1 MKKSLFLPCIALLLS
16 FYTFG
21 QESVTSYYGDQAVNV
36 FIQPNLKNAGEFTL
50 DYYGSGDANN
60 DGIIDWDDYN
70 LMVLGTSND
79 RTKVTGTGTNQE
91 DINLLYDYLMDS
103 IRYLPAHWNWLQDS
117 TERIEWYEKTVII
130 DQPQTPIPGGDCSAY
145 SLTHLVSESGVE
157 NIDSSGLNFNLI
169 DTTENM
175 RFNLPVNVVGCV
187 TLNLVAHFINSI
199 AIGDTLT
206 SLYTHYLMEPQL
218 GQRVFPGDISVSP
231 NHMINIE
238 RLAYVYSEFLG
249 DTIHGRINIIWFDL
263 ENGIVSDTT
272 FLHPDAPLYRTLKN
286 VHLQG
291 QKPADVIVNWEGGQ
305 ANTNPSNTGYPT
317 GVSPSGTTMEWS
329 DTTNQGTGNWNPD
342 TYNYWIKRSW
352 RLVQDTIIDTTLCHT
367 WTVYNRPA
375 QQITVQDTASPVF
388 VYVPS
393 GSILFTE
400 YEANGIPDSQ
410 GNDNCGVFEITRTA
424 DSTNRV
430 MDSTQCEYYEFTEW
444 FSDHIEDPTGNFD
457 DSSSFVNIELDPSI
471 FNFVPPTYT
480 ANYGDP
486 LDPLNTGGYAT
497 ATNPAGVTV
506 NISYSDST
514 TQLSD
519 STQCGHYTYEL
530 WRKWW
535 AVTDPCQDSIWALQ
549 LISVQEIEPP
559 ILTYVP
565 PDTVVPIGGNIHPDY
580 LGWSEGEDP
589 VSGVPPT
596 PDYYDEVIYQGADSI
611 YIGRHHWVED
621 ICLTPSDEGMQYI
634 TQMVMIGND
643 ELGNRKQF
651 VVYPNPA
658 FTKLIILLPA
668 NSTASRIEAYSLL
681 GHKQLTIGIEPAQQ
695 KVILDV
701 SSLPRGFYLLKV
713 FAFDKLLGM
722 EKVVLID
729 LN

>member
-1 MKKSLFLPCIALLLS
+1 
-16 FYTFG
+16 
-21 QESVTSYYGDQAVNV
+21 
-36 FIQPNLKNAGEFTL
+36 
-50 DYYGSGDANN
+50 
-60 DGIIDWDDYN
+60 
-70 LMVLGTSND
+70 
-79 RTKVTGTGTNQE
+79 
-91 DINLLYDYLMDS
+91 
-103 IRYLPAHWNWLQDS
+103 
-117 TERIEWYEKTVII
+117 
-130 DQPQTPIPGGDCSAY
+130 
-145 SLTHLVSESGVE
+145 
-157 NIDSSGLNFNLI
+157 
-169 DTTENM
+169 
-175 RFNLPVNVVGCV
+175 
-187 TLNLVAHFINSI
+187 
-199 AIGDTLT
+199 
-206 SLYTHYLMEPQL
+206 
-218 GQRVFPGDISVSP
+218 
-231 NHMINIE
+231 
-238 RLAYVYSEFLG
+238 
-249 DTIHGRINIIWFDL
+249 
-263 ENGIVSDTT
+263 
-272 FLHPDAPLYRTLKN
+272 
-286 VHLQG
+286 
-291 QKPADVIVNWEGGQ
+291 
-305 ANTNPSNTGYPT
+305 
-317 GVSPSGTTMEWS
+317 MEWS
-329 DTTNQGTGNWNPD
+329 DSTNQGTGNWNPD
-342 TYNYWIKRSW
+342 TYNYWIERSW

-375 QQITVQDTASPVF
+375 QNITVQDTANPVF

-393 GSILFTE
+393 GLILFTE

-410 GNDNCGVFEITRTA
+410 GNDNCGVFEITRTT

-658 FTKLIILLPA
+658 FTELIILLPA
-668 NSTASRIEAYSLL
+668 NSTASRIEVYSLL
-681 GHKQLTIGIEPAQQ
+681 GQKQLTIGIEPAQQ
-695 KVILDV
+695 KVIMNV
-701 SSLPRGFYLLKV
+701 SSIPRGFYLITVL
-713 FAFDKLLGM
+713 DIEKLLRI
-722 EKVVLID
+722 EKVILI
-729 LN
+729 N